1 MHIYDFSHGFPQDE
15 SQEWFKDHDRCKVLD
30 LGCVSACRH
39 SKICFKTDP
48 DYSNISGADPG
59 FFLGGGALV
68 SCSTSTP

>member
-15 SQEWFKDHDRCKVLD
+15 SQEWFKDHDSCEVLD

-48 DYSNISGADPG
+48 D
-59 FFLGGGALV
+59 
-68 SCSTSTP
+68 